1 MISIAANKALGSGYF
16 VDPSVNTR
24 GLVIL
29 FLALV
34 TIECVFEG
42 VADAWE
48 EEDWVKIEG
57 D

>member
-1 MISIAANKALGSGYF
+1 VIVRSTAANKALGSGYF
-16 VDPSVNTR
+16 VDPSVNTH

-34 TIECVFEG
+34 TIECMFEG

-48 EEDWVKIEG
+48 EED
-57 D
+57 